1 MSSKSFAN
9 RLSWKIIGVV
19 LVIFVFAILMVA
31 VVSDRIIADEAT
43 RSTQHILH
51 GTISEIEKPLNE
63 VEVSTYTVAAYMSSM
78 KDNPEMLQRIAH
90 RTVEVQKLINGCGI
104 LFLDE
109 EGRPDLS
116 RQSAFSYMDG
126 TEVLD
131 YHANAQDLQILADLW
146 ATQPVETKTPCW
158 TAPYSAFD
166 SGDNLIS
173 TYSYPL
179 VDSTLSVYAV
189 VVAGLSVDWM
199 EQKVEELRPYKNSLT
214 TLLCG
219 DSTLIGLRDTVLI
232 RHYAEQYADDES
244 FSDFIED
251 LKKGKDSIRRRVG
264 RGNEASFVVYGSLHN
279 GWNLSILCPYR
290 DVLHR
295 NAQMHLNLA
304 IIGLIGLALLFF
316 MCRRVIRKTTRPIT
330 ELSES
335 ALHMAKGD
343 FKAQLPEITSEDEM
357 RTLHDSF
364 VFLQNS
370 IADYIEDLKT
380 TTSANER
387 MESELNVARNIQM
400 GMLSTDFPPQ
410 VYAVLNPAKEVGGDL
425 YDFVL
430 KGDQLYFAVG
440 DVSGKGV
447 PASLMMAITR
457 ASLRFVAG
465 LNLTMSETLSR
476 INNGVSESNS
486 NYMFV
491 TLFVGR
497 VDLKTGHME
506 YCNAGHNPLL
516 IIPPDGEPFFLKAK
530 PNLAIGLKED
540 FPYEDESI
548 DLKPGTRIIAYTDG
562 VTEAEKGDKS
572 LFGNDRL
579 VEWSR
584 SIAGQNLSEK
594 EVVESLLASLKVF
607 VNRNPQN
614 DDITIM
620 SLQVKD

>member
-9 RLSWKIIGVV
+9 RLSWNIIGVV
-19 LVIFVFAILMVA
+19 FVIFVVALMVVA

-51 GTISEIEKPLNE
+51 GTISEIEKPLHEME
-63 VEVSTYTVAAYMSSM
+63 VATYTVSTYMSSM
-78 KDNPEMLQRIAH
+78 TDQPEMMQTVAH
-90 RTVEVQKLINGCGI
+90 RTVEVSELINGCGI
-104 LFLDE
+104 LFIDE
-109 EGRPDLS
+109 EGAPDLS
-116 RQSAFSYMDG
+116 RHSVFSFMD
-126 TEVLD
+126 
-131 YHANAQDLQILADLW
+131 ADQVKDFHPDSRQLKTMAERW
-146 ATQPVETKTPCW
+146 AALPRETKTPSW
-158 TAPYSAFD
+158 TAPYRALD
-166 SGDNLIS
+166 SRNTLIA
-173 TYSYPL
+173 TYCYPL
-179 VDSTLSVYAV
+179 MDSTLRVYAIV
-189 VVAGLSVDWM
+189 IADLSVDWM
-199 EQKVEELRPYKNSLT
+199 EQKVETLRPYENSLT

-232 RHYAEQYADDES
+232 RHYAKAYADDES
-244 FSDFIED
+244 FSEFIED
-251 LKKGKDSIRRRVG
+251 LKKGKDSLRRRIG
-264 RGNEASFVVYGSLHN
+264 RGDEASFVVYGSLHN

-295 NAQMHLNLA
+295 NAQMHLSLA

-335 ALHMAKGD
+335 ALNMAKGN

-357 RTLHDSF
+357 LTLHDSF

-370 IADYIEDLKT
+370 IADYIEDLKA

-430 KGDQLYFAVG
+430 KGDKLYFAVG

-465 LNLTMSETLSR
+465 LNLSMRETLSR
-476 INNGVSESNS
+476 INNGVNESNS

-491 TLFVGR
+491 TLFMGR
-497 VDLKTGHME
+497 IDLKTGHME

-516 IIPPDGEPFFLKAK
+516 VIPPDAEPFLLKAK
-530 PNLAIGLKED
+530 ANLPIGLQED
-540 FPYEDESI
+540 FPYEDECI
-548 DLKPGTRIIAYTDG
+548 DLKPGTRLVAYTDG
-562 VTEAEKGDKS
+562 VTEAERADKS

-579 VEWSR
+579 MAWSR
-584 SIAGQNLSEK
+584 TLKGQTLNEK
-594 EVVESLLASLKVF
+594 EVVESLLASVRTF
-607 VNRNPQN
+607 VNENPQN

-620 SLQVKD
+620 SLSVKN